1 MDQTGNEYSKKF
13 YPALIKTVDGEV
25 EIPVFRSDVGLH
37 LRLSKVN
44 SLINKIREEYI
55 GLFAESFQLIDEA
68 YEDYCENVELIN
80 LDKKPNEKMELPIDK
95 IGFATHYT
103 TLADPKFVEKI
114 NKCENASL
122 TKAEE
127 FLNALLEKFRALVR
141 DSDSYIDIFNSVP
154 FNGTDFTELT
164 QFTNS
169 LETEARKY
177 RGEGTLKK

>member
-1 MDQTGNEYSKKF
+1 MDQTGKEYSKKF
-13 YPALIKTVDGEV
+13 YPALIKTEDGEV

-44 SLINKIREEYI
+44 AQINKIREEYI

-68 YEDYCENVELIN
+68 YQDYLDNIELIN
-80 LDKKPNEKMELPIDK
+80 LDKKPDEKKELAIDK

-114 NKCENASL
+114 DKCETASL
-122 TKAEE
+122 AKAEE
-127 FLNALLEKFRALVR
+127 FLNTLLEKFRVLVH
-141 DSDSYIDIFNSVP
+141 DSDSYIDIFNSIP
-154 FNGTDFTELT
+154 FSGTDFTGLT